1 MNATLLIHKFLEK
14 NKIESNF
21 WTLSALQHEFS
32 NVLQVRE
39 WVMSW
44 VCSTLVLFWLATV
57 LQAKPLLGFL
67 HQPILPRTSRQ
78 FNLWSTFFLGLVAQ
92 FTQHYTHWLHT
103 ESILWSHLL
112 CRLYFSFCCFKI
124 CIQSHLW
131 LLLVL
136 YTFFLIMYYTP

>member
-1 MNATLLIHKFLEK
+1 MVSWRQHFLY
-14 NKIESNF
+14 INF
-21 WTLSALQHEFS
+21 WEKIKLNLIFELFRLFS
-32 NVLQVRE
+32 
-39 WVMSW
+39 MSFLMFYRWESGLCW
-44 VCSTLVLFWLATV
+44 VCSALVLFWLATV

-112 CRLYFSFCCFKI
+112 CRLYFSFCCFDI

-136 YTFFLIMYYTP
+136 YTFFFW